1 MAPVHIPIS
10 GLIRRWD
17 CGNSLHVIFPQQ
29 PKTRDGNSPAK
40 PTEGDFMLTWGT
52 CLLKRLRLAVLQRIL
67 TGFCLLCCCGCGMNG
82 QISNPLSVAS
92 EFPAPGATNVPTF
105 YCPAAGVPANCGGK
119 VEITFNQ
126 PVIVVTTNTPGE
138 MTQPQFTVQETNT
151 MVNLTGELACVTGMP
166 PNEKA
171 CTQASVIDF
180 FTNGG
185 FAANETYKV
194 TISGIVDANG
204 AGPLPGQPISWTFTT
219 GTQ

>member
-1 MAPVHIPIS
+1 
-10 GLIRRWD
+10 
-17 CGNSLHVIFPQQ
+17 
-29 PKTRDGNSPAK
+29 
-40 PTEGDFMLTWGT
+40 
-52 CLLKRLRLAVLQRIL
+52 
-67 TGFCLLCCCGCGMNG
+67 
-82 QISNPLSVAS
+82 
-92 EFPAPGATNVPTF
+92 
-105 YCPAAGVPANCGGK
+105 
-119 VEITFNQ
+119 
-126 PVIVVTTNTPGE
+126 